1 VRRRARGSA
10 PARIRTRAGIGP
22 FLAALSLL
30 LPAGL
35 GAAGPADAAPAPAM
49 AAPPDAAVAAP
60 PDTAGVAADTS
71 IVIRR
76 KQPASLY
83 RPGLDRHRIEIGV
96 GPVHGYFD
104 AVGTFGYRRYVRER
118 HGWAQFAVGEV
129 SGTTKGYLSEGV
141 LSVYYL
147 VRNTH
152 TWKPGQR
159 LRPIL
164 EAGPGAHLAVQSAHL
179 IGFNSRPFHA
189 KVFLKAHV
197 YVGVEALA
205 SQRVGF
211 LVRGRL
217 SVPDHRP
224 MDYAQAAIF
233 FR

>member
-1 VRRRARGSA
+1 VRRHAGRIA
-10 PARIRTRAGIGP
+10 PARARTRTRIAP
-22 FLAALSLL
+22 LLAALSVL
-30 LPAGL
+30 LPAGVW
-35 GAAGPADAAPAPAM
+35 
-49 AAPPDAAVAAP
+49 AVAAP
-60 PDTAGVAADTS
+60 PDTTAAHAVVSPPDTTGTAADTT

-83 RPGLDRHRIEIGV
+83 RPGLDRHRVEIGA
-96 GPVHGYFD
+96 GPVYGYFD
-104 AVGTFGYRRYVRER
+104 AVGTFGYRHYVRER

-147 VRNTH
+147 VRNIH
-152 TWKPGQR
+152 TWKPEQR
-159 LRPIL
+159 VRPIL

-179 IGFNSRPFHA
+179 VGFNERPFHA
-189 KVFLKAHV
+189 KVFLKAHL

-205 SQRVGF
+205 SRRVGF

-224 MDYAQAAIF
+224 MDYAQAAVF